1 MKKFLSILSVILISS
16 SVQANCLIDDIGTA
30 CNISEFRKPINTS
43 YGRGSQI
50 QNYSDTPETQLN
62 PKENKV
68 TKQLRNFGQSQSDF
82 SYNSSCQFG
91 VCMDTGSPQ
100 LFSQRNK

>member
-1 MKKFLSILSVILISS
+1 MAIILTSGSAYSS
-16 SVQANCLIDDIGTA
+16 CLIDDIGTA
-30 CNISEFRKPINTS
+30 CNISEFRKPLNTS

-50 QNYSDTPETQLN
+50 QNYSDSPETQLN
-62 PKENKV
+62 PRENTV

-91 VCMDTGSPQ
+91 VCMDTGAPQ

>member
-1 MKKFLSILSVILISS
+1 MKKYLIILTVILTSTSAYSS
-16 SVQANCLIDDIGTA
+16 CLIDDIGTA
-30 CNISEFRKPINTS
+30 CNISEFRKPMSTS

-50 QNYSDTPETQLN
+50 QNYSETPETNLN
-62 PKENKV
+62 PKENRI

-91 VCMDTGSPQ
+91 VCMDTGAPQ
-100 LFSQRNK
+100 LFNQRN

>member
-1 MKKFLSILSVILISS
+1 MKKYIILLAVILASNNAYSS
-16 SVQANCLIDDIGTA
+16 CLIDDIGTA
-30 CNISEFRKPINTS
+30 CDISEFRKPMNTS

-50 QNYSDTPETQLN
+50 QIYSDSPETNLN
-62 PKENKV
+62 PKENKL

-91 VCMDTGSPQ
+91 VCMDTGAPQ